1 MNKVINFLKQWGVL
15 ILVLL
20 LLVRSCSLSSKVEKL
35 SKENLT
41 NVTYLDSL
49 VKSETISIEEFK
61 KIVEIEGLRSEKRMI
76 QSTDRKT
83 LDVSRQTEIDN
94 EIKVLESKL

>member
-49 VKSETISIEEFK
+49 VKSETISMEEFK

-76 QSTDRKT
+76 QSTDRKM

-94 EIKVLESKL
+94 EIKVLESK